1 MCVYMTNALPSFE
14 HVCNVYNMSVCLH
27 ALHNIHDLIVYFGC
41 ECVCVSVCIQH
52 TLILIYVL
60 CMCVCV
66 CVCVCV
72 NNIIARIYS
81 KNYCVITVSFVYTCE
96 YNYIIWVSAC
106 ANSGALFLDYHTCAM
121 LITVCFMYMYVCL
134 RVQIYNA
141 RGLIFRLPYPV
152 YHSLFHVYVYVSA
165 CT

>member
-1 MCVYMTNALPSFE
+1 V
-14 HVCNVYNMSVCLH
+14 
-27 ALHNIHDLIVYFGC
+27 
-41 ECVCVSVCIQH
+41 CVCASVCIQH
-52 TLILIYVL
+52 TWILIYVL

-66 CVCVCV
+66 CVCV
-72 NNIIARIYS
+72 NNIIARLYS
-81 KNYCVITVSFVYTCE
+81 KNYCVITVSFVYTCTCA
-96 YNYIIWVSAC
+96 YNYMHACMPWVSAC